1 MVNSSEKK
9 LATHTSGVSLA
20 PAAMITCVDYQK
32 ESTKSLVKY
41 TILVV
46 SGKNTTAGF
55 GSMATA
61 VAVTLVVAVDTVN
74 TTLGISKLKILSVTA
89 TDNPYT

>member
-9 LATHTSGVSLA
+9 LVTLTSGVSLVHV
-20 PAAMITCVDYQK
+20 AMITYVDYQK
-32 ESTKSLVKY
+32 GSTKLLVKY

-46 SGKNTTAGF
+46 NGKNTTAGF

-61 VAVTLVVAVDTVN
+61 VAATLVVAVDTAITPVN
-74 TTLGISKLKILSVTA
+74 TSTRTTSNTMIMASL
-89 TDNPYT
+89 YT

>member
-9 LATHTSGVSLA
+9 LVTLTSGVSLVHV
-20 PAAMITCVDYQK
+20 AMITYVDYQK
-32 ESTKSLVKY
+32 GSTKLLVKCM
-41 TILVV
+41 IFVV

-61 VAVTLVVAVDTVN
+61 AAATLVAADTAITPVN
-74 TTLGISKLKILSVTA
+74 TSTRTTNNTMITA
-89 TDNPYT
+89 SLYT